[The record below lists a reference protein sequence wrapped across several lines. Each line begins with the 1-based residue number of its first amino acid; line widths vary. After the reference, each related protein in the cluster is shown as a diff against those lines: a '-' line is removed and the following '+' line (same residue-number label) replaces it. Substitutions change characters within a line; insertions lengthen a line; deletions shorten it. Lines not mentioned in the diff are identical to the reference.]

1 MQINTIIN
9 KFKIDERKAIEEIK
23 IKIEAD
29 IKVDCFVK
37 HEETLKYILDY
48 HLK

>member
-1 MQINTIIN
+1 MNQFKDLFIRINKKIN
-9 KFKIDERKAIEEIK
+9 KFKIDERKAIEEMK

-37 HEETLKYILDY
+37 HEETLK
-48 HLK
+48 